1 MIIMDIEKLKSNL
14 KNTIYGK
21 ELYLD
26 ALKKELEKYEPSDI
40 KHMTTVTVA
49 EMLELNIIELNNILV
64 DVEQCSDVQSYTNV
78 I

>member
-1 MIIMDIEKLKSNL
+1 MDIEKLKSNL